1 VAVSSKRV
9 KRYKWRIM
17 ISLIFLAFS
26 VYISVRGM
34 YVWYKNRPPTKE
46 EAFPRGEL
54 LIGID
59 ASFPPFAVDNGESL
73 YGLDIDLGN
82 AIAQEIDIPI
92 RFVNM
97 GFDGL
102 YDSLIDG
109 QVDVVISAL
118 LVNPARTRD
127 VRYTQP
133 YFDNGL
139 VLVNDDNPEL
149 LTMRNLPD
157 NPLALEYGSIA
168 HSEANFWLQRLD
180 PFEILPYELPSYAL
194 AAVRLDETNS
204 ALVDTTTYWLY
215 RAEYPDWESESYRVN
230 NAFYAI
236 AVRYDREG
244 TYNWVNA
251 VLGRLIRRGD
261 VQVIIERWFD
271 EP

>member
-1 VAVSSKRV
+1 MAIPSKRV
-9 KRYKWRIM
+9 KRYKWRIVV
-17 ISLIFLAFS
+17 SLILLAFS
-26 VYISVRGM
+26 AYVSVFGM

-54 LIGID
+54 VVGVD

-73 YGLDIDLGN
+73 YGFDIDLGN
-82 AIAQEIDIPI
+82 AIAEEIDIPI
-92 RFVNM
+92 RFVTM

-109 QVDVVISAL
+109 QVDIVISAL
-118 LVNPARTRD
+118 LVNSSRTQD

-139 VLVNDDNPEL
+139 VLVNDDKPEL
-149 LTMRNLPD
+149 VYMRDLPD
-157 NPLALEYGSIA
+157 YSLALEYGSIA
-168 HSEANFWLQRLD
+168 HSEANFWLQRLE
-180 PFEILPYELPSYAL
+180 PFEVLPYELPPYAL
-194 AAVRLDETNS
+194 DAVRLDEADS

-215 RAEYPDWESESYRVN
+215 RAEHPDWDSDSHRVN

-244 TYNWVNA
+244 TYNWLNA
-251 VLGRLIRRGD
+251 VLGRLIRRGE
-261 VQVIIERWFD
+261 VEVIVERWFAT
-271 EP
+271 P

>member
-1 VAVSSKRV
+1 MAQSSKRV
-9 KRYKWRIM
+9 KRYQWRIV
-17 ISLIFLAFS
+17 ITVIFLAFS
-26 VYISVRGM
+26 AYTSVRGM

-46 EAFPRGEL
+46 QAFPRGEL
-54 LIGID
+54 VVGVD

-82 AIAQEIDIPI
+82 AIAEEIDIPI

-109 QVDVVISAL
+109 QVDIVISAL
-118 LVNPARTRD
+118 LVNPSRTRD

-139 VLVNDDNPEL
+139 VLVNNDMPEL
-149 LTMRNLPD
+149 VYMRDLPTHSV
-157 NPLALEYGSIA
+157 ALEYGSIA

-180 PFEILPYELPSYAL
+180 PFEVLPYELPRYAL
-194 AAVRLDETNS
+194 DAVRLDEADS

-215 RAEYPDWESESYRVN
+215 RAELPEWESESHRVS

-251 VLGRLIRRGD
+251 VLGRLIRHGE
-261 VQVIIERWFD
+261 VEGIVERWFS
-271 EP
+271 P

>member
-1 VAVSSKRV
+1 MAISSKRV
-9 KRYKWRIM
+9 KRYQWRI
-17 ISLIFLAFS
+17 IVSLIFLAFS
-26 VYISVRGM
+26 AYISVFGM
-34 YVWYKNRPPTKE
+34 YKWYKNRPPTKA

-54 LIGID
+54 IIGVD
-59 ASFPPFAVDNGESL
+59 ASFPPFAVDNGETL
-73 YGLDIDLGN
+73 YGLDIDLGI
-82 AIAQEIDIPI
+82 AIAEEIDIPI

-109 QVDVVISAL
+109 QVDIVISAL
-118 LVNPARTRD
+118 LLNPARTRD

-139 VLVNDDNPEL
+139 VLVNDDKLEL
-149 LTMRNLPD
+149 IAMENLP
-157 NPLALEYGSIA
+157 NFSLALEYGSIA

-180 PFEILPYELPSYAL
+180 PFELLPYELPRYAL
-194 AAVRLDETNS
+194 DAVRLDEADS

-215 RAEYPDWESESYRVN
+215 RAEYPDWESDSYRVN
-230 NAFYAI
+230 NAFYAV

-251 VLGRLIRRGD
+251 ILGSLIRHGD
-261 VQVIIERWFD
+261 VEVIVERWFQ
-271 EP
+271 